1 VRGSGTKSTAAQEV
15 ADRLTARAF
24 GVARVTDGASG
35 RSEILVR
42 NSGKR
47 YTADQLSKQ
56 LNGIPVRDAGSSD
69 RTDADIVLVVGTDF
83 KGLATD
89 LQR

>member
-1 VRGSGTKSTAAQEV
+1 
-15 ADRLTARAF
+15 
-24 GVARVTDGASG
+24 VTGGATG

-42 NSGKR
+42 NGAKR

-56 LNGIPVRDAGSSD
+56 LNGIPIRDAASSD
-69 RTDADIVLVVGTDF
+69 ATDADIVLVVGTDF